1 MPKNKV
7 GAHIRAEAAKTV
19 HAVISNGRSLDAALS
34 NSEKKSKTVDHSLL
48 RLLCYGTLRYYF
60 RLRGQLNFLL
70 TRPLKAKDRVI
81 ESLLLVGMFQITDT
95 RVPNHAAVS
104 SAVEAARIL
113 GKPQYTKLVNGVLR
127 NYVRHG
133 IRDKDPEDPEGQL
146 NHPQWL
152 IERLRRDWPDDWLEI
167 IGANDARAPM
177 WLRINRTK
185 APTVEYLNRN
195 SIKGKVLRG
204 FDQAIRLDKPM
215 PVNVLPGFLE
225 GHVSVQDAAAQL
237 AGPWL
242 IGDGGKF
249 ILDACAAPGGKTGH
263 LLEIMRSGGALTA
276 VDSDPNRIVKV
287 EETAARLGRDAT
299 IVVADSARSSE
310 WWDGRYFDRILLDAP
325 CSATGVIRR
334 HPDIKILRR
343 DDDIAV
349 LAAKQLKMLKELWV
363 TLEPGGRLL
372 YVTCSVL
379 SEENEEVVQIFLDK
393 HDDAKENRLLPN
405 NNIRALMR
413 KRQVGY
419 QILPGTEDVD
429 GFYYAC
435 LEKLCSKTNERHV

>member
-1 MPKNKV
+1 MDKNKL

-34 NSEKKSKTVDHSLL
+34 RAEKQSKAADHSLL

-60 RLRGQLNFLL
+60 RLRGQLKFLL
-70 TRPLKAKDRVI
+70 MRPLKAKDRVI
-81 ESLLLVGMFQITDT
+81 ESLLLVGMFQITAT

-113 GKPQYTKLVNGVLR
+113 GRPQHTKLINGVLR
-127 NYVRHG
+127 NFVRQCIG
-133 IRDKDPEDPEGQL
+133 EKYPEDQEGQL

-152 IERLRRDWPDDWLEI
+152 IKRLRKDWPDDWLEI
-167 IGANDARAPM
+167 IEANDSRGPM
-177 WLRINRTK
+177 WLRINSNKVLT
-185 APTVEYLNRN
+185 AEYLSLNALEGR
-195 SIKGKVLRG
+195 LLTG
-204 FDQAIRLDKPM
+204 FDHAIRLEKPM
-215 PVNVLPGFLE
+215 PVDVLPGFLE

-237 AGPWL
+237 SAPWL
-242 IGDGGKF
+242 VGDGGKL

-263 LLEIMRSGGALTA
+263 LLEIMGPDAALTA
-276 VDSDPNRIVKV
+276 IDSDPNRLVKV

-299 IVVADSARSSE
+299 LIVADSARPSE
-310 WWDGRYFDRILLDAP
+310 WWDGQYFDRILLDAP

-343 DDDIAV
+343 NDDIEV
-349 LAAKQLKMLKELWV
+349 LAANQLRMLMGLWA
-363 TLEPGGRLL
+363 TLKSGGRLL

-379 SEENEEVVQIFLDK
+379 SEENEEVVQIFLDQ

-435 LEKLCSKTNERHV
+435 LEKLCSKTNERHA